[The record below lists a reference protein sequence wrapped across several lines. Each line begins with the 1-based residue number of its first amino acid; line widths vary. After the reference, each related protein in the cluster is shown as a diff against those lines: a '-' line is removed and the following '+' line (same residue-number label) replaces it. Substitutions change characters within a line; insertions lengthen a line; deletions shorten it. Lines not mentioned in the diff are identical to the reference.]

1 MMTGA
6 LYKAVAT
13 VGMKEKRQLLSVV
26 TVLDFLALYSRYPNK
41 IPVSYCVACLGL
53 QISVHFADNYYE
65 IICS

>member
-1 MMTGA
+1 MTGA

-41 IPVSYCVACLGL
+41 IPVSYYVACLAL
-53 QISVHFADNYYE
+53 QISVH
-65 IICS
+65 